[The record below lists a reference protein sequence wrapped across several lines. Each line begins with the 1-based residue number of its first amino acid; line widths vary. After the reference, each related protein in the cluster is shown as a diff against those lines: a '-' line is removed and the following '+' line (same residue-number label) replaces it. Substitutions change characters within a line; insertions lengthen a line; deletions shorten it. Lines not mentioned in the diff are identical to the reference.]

1 MARWHVAREVPVE
14 TIVCASHPAR
24 RASLTCER
32 CGNYACSECAIDA
45 PWGVSVCEPCKSRG
59 SLWYPLAWERG
70 SMLNPLRFA
79 RSARDV
85 VLDAPTLFA
94 YLPRGSLG
102 RAVGFSAW
110 VAVCLALCAVTSE
123 ALQLRLDFRDLPTLR
138 ALSIYSASLFAEHVL
153 RTCVIVL
160 ICGFGFHLIARAFGG
175 TASPSVAMRTAAYGS
190 TFMLFNVA
198 TSLAIALAPY
208 LELAAL
214 VSAALIQGYFFFTCL
229 AIAAV
234 EHYGVSRRRGEAIAS
249 VTLLMVVPCAF
260 LAMAVITALGMYGA
274 RFSALWTR

>member
-1 MARWHVAREVPVE
+1 LREVPVE

-32 CGNYACSECAIDA
+32 CGNFACSECAIDA

-59 SLWYPLAWERG
+59 SLCYPLAWESG

-79 RSARDV
+79 RSAHDI
-85 VLDAPTLFA
+85 LFDAPTLFA
-94 YLPRGSLG
+94 YLPRDGIG

-110 VAVCLALCAVTSE
+110 VAVCIALCAVTTE
-123 ALQLRLDFRDLPTLR
+123 ALQLRLDFSDLPTLR
-138 ALSIYSASLFAEHVL
+138 ALSIYSASLFAEQVA
-153 RTCVIVL
+153 RTYVIVL
-160 ICGFGFHLIARAFGG
+160 VSGLGFHVIARAFGG
-175 TASPSVAMRTAAYGS
+175 AASPDVALRTAAYGS

-198 TSLAIALAPY
+198 TSLVVALAPY

-214 VSAALIQGYFFFTCL
+214 VSAVLLQGYFYFTCL

-234 EHYGVSRRRGEAIAS
+234 EHYGVSRRRGEAIAGA
-249 VTLLMVVPCAF
+249 TLLMVVPSAF
-260 LAMAVITALGMYGA
+260 LAMTLITALGMYGA
-274 RFSALWTR
+274 RFSALWAH